1 MNDEEVAMETLYSI
15 DLSEP
20 TEKNIDALVALE
32 LGGRRAATS
41 FADILDAHWHEL
53 TDKERQACREALE
66 EFNWPRREL
75 GMPDHPP
82 FD

>member
-1 MNDEEVAMETLYSI
+1 MGEDAMGTLYSI

-20 TEKNIDALVALE
+20 TQKNIDALVALE

-41 FADILDAHWHEL
+41 FADILCAHWHEL
-53 TDKERQACREALE
+53 TAKERQACREALE
-66 EFNWPRREL
+66 EFNWPHREL
-75 GMPDHPP
+75 GMLEHQP